1 MCLDQAGRDAVVDAA
16 ASRREA
22 FVSNGALGVMICLWG
37 SSFPVIE
44 ELLKTWDVLSATAGR
59 QLVATTML
67 LSLIALRERRFPL
80 RASLPW
86 RWLFLLGGFG
96 LALSSVLMTTSIY
109 SGGAVSTAMM
119 SAASPIVAALTAR
132 VVFGLPLYRGIVVGT
147 ALALA
152 GGLVIVIMGSGGAV
166 EFRGGEALVV
176 IATVTWTW
184 YSQAAQRWLAGY
196 SQLHITGLT
205 VMTGSIVLAAFAVA
219 LHASG
224 LYELRIDL
232 APRPLALLV
241 YLGVAPIGIGAWL
254 WHIGVNR
261 LGVTVASIYHNFMP
275 VSAVLVATVAFGA
288 VLTVYHL
295 VGGLIILAGVIYA
308 QRRGSAQRRA
318 A

>member
-1 MCLDQAGRDAVVDAA
+1 MVDAA
-16 ASRREA
+16 ATSRREA
-22 FVSNGALGVMICLWG
+22 LVSNGALGVMICLWG

-59 QLVATTML
+59 QVVATAML
-67 LSLIALRERRFPL
+67 LTLIAIRERRFPL

-86 RWLFLLGGFG
+86 RRLFLLGGFG

-132 VVFGLPLYRGIVVGT
+132 LVFGLPLYRGIVAGT
-147 ALALA
+147 VMAVL
-152 GGLVIVIMGSGGAV
+152 GGLVIVILGGGGAV
-166 EFRGGEALVV
+166 EFRGGEVLVV

-205 VMTGSIVLAAFAVA
+205 VMTGSVVLVAFALA
-219 LHASG
+219 LDAGG

-254 WHIGVNR
+254 WHFGVNR
-261 LGVTVASIYHNFMP
+261 LGVTVASIYHNFVP
-275 VSAVLVATVAFGA
+275 VSAVLVAMLVFGA
-288 VLTVYHL
+288 TPTIYHL
-295 VGGLIILAGVIYA
+295 IGGLIILAGVIYA
-308 QRRGSAQRRA
+308 QRRSLVERRA
-318 A
+318 T